1 MNAEEFTEKFW
12 IDTYVYGEY
21 SSFIKHYWKENDI
34 DIGMQPGD
42 AELMKSAKIDFIA
55 VNCYRSN
62 VAKYAPHDAK
72 QQDYLLNKN
81 GVKGQMVFPVEPGR
95 YALTRNPYVEYTDW
109 DWEIDPSC
117 LRYEMRYL
125 WDHYHLPMMITEN
138 GYGAHE
144 TKDAD
149 GQVHDQGRID
159 YLREH
164 IYQLGMA
171 IEDGCEV
178 IAYNPWSFT
187 DLLSTGNGMAKR
199 YGLVYID
206 TTDEE
211 QNAAKSVEELSMKRI
226 RKDSFYWYSKLIRS
240 NGQDWGKEMLK

>member
-1 MNAEEFTEKFW
+1 MRIITH
-12 IDTYVYGEY
+12 DDGRCLTLRLVGELD
-21 SSFIKHYWKENDI
+21 HAAAQTV
-34 DIGMQPGD
+34 MPG
-42 AELMKSAKIDFIA
+42 
-55 VNCYRSN
+55 
-62 VAKYAPHDAK
+62 
-72 QQDYLLNKN
+72 
-81 GVKGQMVFPVEPGR
+81 
-95 YALTRNPYVEYTDW
+95 
-109 DWEIDPSC
+109 
-117 LRYEMRYL
+117 
-125 WDHYHLPMMITEN
+125 
-138 GYGAHE
+138 
-144 TKDAD
+144 
-149 GQVHDQGRID
+149 
-159 YLREH
+159 
-164 IYQLGMA
+164 

>member
-1 MNAEEFTEKFW
+1 
-12 IDTYVYGEY
+12 
-21 SSFIKHYWKENDI
+21 
-34 DIGMQPGD
+34 
-42 AELMKSAKIDFIA
+42 
-55 VNCYRSN
+55 
-62 VAKYAPHDAK
+62 
-72 QQDYLLNKN
+72 
-81 GVKGQMVFPVEPGR
+81 
-95 YALTRNPYVEYTDW
+95 
-109 DWEIDPSC
+109 
-117 LRYEMRYL
+117 MRYL

-199 YGLVYID
+199 YGLV
-206 TTDEE
+206 
-211 QNAAKSVEELSMKRI
+211 EELSMKRI

>member
-21 SSFIKHYWKENDI
+21 SNFIKHYWKENDI

-95 YALTRNPYVEYTDW
+95 YALTRNPYVETPTGIGRLTPPACAMRCVTCGITITCHD
-109 DWEIDPSC
+109 DHRER
-117 LRYEMRYL
+117 LRR
-125 WDHYHLPMMITEN
+125 P
-138 GYGAHE
+138 
-144 TKDAD
+144 
-149 GQVHDQGRID
+149 
-159 YLREH
+159 
-164 IYQLGMA
+164 
-171 IEDGCEV
+171 
-178 IAYNPWSFT
+178 
-187 DLLSTGNGMAKR
+187 
-199 YGLVYID
+199 
-206 TTDEE
+206 
-211 QNAAKSVEELSMKRI
+211 
-226 RKDSFYWYSKLIRS
+226 
-240 NGQDWGKEMLK
+240 

>member
-21 SSFIKHYWKENDI
+21 SNFIKHYWKENDI

-95 YALTRNPYVEYTDW
+95 YALTRQSLCRVHRLGLGDRP
-109 DWEIDPSC
+109 
-117 LRYEMRYL
+117 L
-125 WDHYHLPMMITEN
+125 LP
-138 GYGAHE
+138 A
-144 TKDAD
+144 
-149 GQVHDQGRID
+149 
-159 YLREH
+159 L
-164 IYQLGMA
+164 
-171 IEDGCEV
+171 
-178 IAYNPWSFT
+178 
-187 DLLSTGNGMAKR
+187 
-199 YGLVYID
+199 
-206 TTDEE
+206 
-211 QNAAKSVEELSMKRI
+211 
-226 RKDSFYWYSKLIRS
+226 
-240 NGQDWGKEMLK
+240 

>member
-1 MNAEEFTEKFW
+1 
-12 IDTYVYGEY
+12 
-21 SSFIKHYWKENDI
+21 
-34 DIGMQPGD
+34 
-42 AELMKSAKIDFIA
+42 
-55 VNCYRSN
+55 
-62 VAKYAPHDAK
+62 
-72 QQDYLLNKN
+72 
-81 GVKGQMVFPVEPGR
+81 
-95 YALTRNPYVEYTDW
+95 
-109 DWEIDPSC
+109 
-117 LRYEMRYL
+117 MRYL

-187 DLLSTGNGMAKR
+187 DLLSTGNGMESVTVWCTSTPPMRSRTRPRAW
-199 YGLVYID
+199 
-206 TTDEE
+206 
-211 QNAAKSVEELSMKRI
+211 KSCP
-226 RKDSFYWYSKLIRS
+226 
-240 NGQDWGKEMLK
+240 